1 MNRRESQ
8 QENNRC
14 LIFSQNTL
22 FGEILAKAL
31 EKKQSLEIINAPV
44 LYASLLIQ
52 KNLPKAIFIDQT
64 LPPVHLGEII
74 QAALNTPDCKVVFLN
89 PYQNDTIILAPKR
102 KSMRKAE
109 DLMYILND
117 EIDPNPETPEDIY
130 TVKPDEIAQA
140 RADMFGL
147 LAAFLNHRPD
157 SEFLNRLRAVGI
169 HQFLDTIVEQNPPS
183 KIQTGLKELG
193 AFLEDT
199 LQEDESKLT
208 DQLGVDWTL
217 LFRGLRPG
225 YGPKPPY
232 GYLYQT
238 MKLSEMAYLQ
248 KISSTYTSFGAEIE
262 PSLSNRPDYLGLQL
276 AFISFLYQQAS
287 NAYQQ
292 GNSAEAT
299 RLEMAAA
306 DFFTQEL
313 APWAPIFCQEA
324 QAHCKTRFYHGYLDI
339 LVGQIQ
345 ELNAE

>member
-1 MNRRESQ
+1 MNRQESQ
-8 QENNRC
+8 LRNNKC

-22 FGEILAKAL
+22 FSEILAKAL
-31 EKKQSLEIINAPV
+31 EKKQQLEIVNAPV
-44 LYASLLIQ
+44 LYASQLIQ
-52 KNLPKAIFIDQT
+52 KNLPKAILIDQT

-102 KSMRKAE
+102 KSMRKAD
-109 DLMYILND
+109 DLMYILSD
-117 EIDPNPETPEDIY
+117 EIAPNPDSTDDFDSL
-130 TVKPDEIAQA
+130 KPNEIAQA

-157 SEFLNRLRAVGI
+157 SEFLNNLRAAGI
-169 HQFLDTIVEQNPPS
+169 HQFLDTIVEQIPPS

-199 LQEDESKLT
+199 LQENESKLT

-232 GYLYQT
+232 GYLHQT

-248 KISSTYTSFGAEIE
+248 RISGTYASFGAEIE
-262 PSLSNRPDYLGLQL
+262 PSQSNRPDYLGLQL
-276 AFISFLYQQAS
+276 AFLSFLYQQAS
-287 NAYQQ
+287 RAYQQ
-292 GNSAEAT
+292 GNAEEAV
-299 RLEMAAA
+299 RLETAAA

-313 APWAPIFCQEA
+313 APWVLTFCQEA
-324 QAHCKTRFYHGYLDI
+324 QAHCKTRFYHGYLEI

-345 ELNAE
+345 ELSAE